1 VADTLQKIYA
11 AKAVQLAEE
20 EAREPYETV
29 RARAL
34 ARLSQRRRFLSA
46 LQSSDGSAIV
56 AEIKR
61 ASPSAGLIARNFDPP
76 SIARTYEAAGVDAIS
91 VLTERDH
98 FLGDLAYLDDA
109 RAVTTRPLLRKD
121 FLWTRYHVAQSAA
134 YGADCVLLI
143 VGGMSDETLAECLD
157 EAKRYD
163 LDALVEVHDETEL
176 QRALAAGVSLVGIN
190 NRSLRT
196 LVTDLAV
203 SEHLLPKVPHA
214 VFAISESG
222 MRDAS
227 DIARLS
233 AAGARGFLVG
243 EALMR
248 ADDPKAL
255 IATLRRGATPHV
267 LSTG

>member
-1 VADTLQKIYA
+1 VGDTLQKIYA
-11 AKAVQLAEE
+11 AKAAQLAEE
-20 EAREPYETV
+20 EASEPYDSV
-29 RARAL
+29 RERAL
-34 ARLSQRRRFLSA
+34 ARKAQRRPFLDA
-46 LQSSDGSAIV
+46 LRAAHGTAFI

-76 SIARTYEAAGVDAIS
+76 SIGRVYQSAGVDAIS

-98 FLGDLAYLDDA
+98 FLGELSYLDQVREA
-109 RAVTTRPLLRKD
+109 TTRPLLRKD

-143 VGGMSDETLAECLD
+143 VGGMDPAQLNDCLD
-157 EAKRYD
+157 EARAYD
-163 LDALVEVHDETEL
+163 LDALVEVHNEDDLTL
-176 QRALAAGVSLVGIN
+176 ALTVGATLVGVN

-203 SEHLLPKVPHA
+203 SEHLLPKVPNT

-227 DIARLS
+227 DIARLH

-248 ADDPKAL
+248 ADDPAAL
-255 IATLRRGATPHV
+255 IESLRQGAV
-267 LSTG
+267 ADAVSAR

>member
-11 AKAVQLAEE
+11 AKATLLAEE
-20 EAREPYETV
+20 EAREPYESV
-29 RARAL
+29 QAL
-34 ARLSQRRRFLSA
+34 AFASVSKRRGFLSA
-46 LQSSDGSAIV
+46 LQSSDGSAFV

-76 SIARTYEAAGVDAIS
+76 SIARVYESAGVDAIS

-98 FLGDLAYLDDA
+98 FLGDLAYLDEV
-109 RAVTTRPLLRKD
+109 RKVTTRPLLRKD

-143 VGGMSDETLAECLD
+143 VGGMSDDTLAECLN
-157 EAKRYD
+157 EAKLYQ

-176 QRALAAGVSLVGIN
+176 QRALAAGVNFVGIN

-214 VFAISESG
+214 IFAISESG
-222 MRDAS
+222 MRDAA
-227 DIARLS
+227 DIARLR

-248 ADDPKAL
+248 AEDPKAL
-255 IATLRRGATPHV
+255 IDALRKGAAEHE
-267 LSTG
+267 LSAR